1 MNDEMLIIK
10 IRGPMPDGLI
20 VLCKLWGV
28 VEDV

>member
-20 VLCKLWGV
+20 ELCRLWGV

>member
-1 MNDEMLIIK
+1 MNDDMLIIK

-20 VLCKLWGV
+20 ALCKLWGI